1 MATHRERVLQV
12 QETLLKQDLD
22 YMFLTISPGLFYLT
36 GHSSLVSE
44 RLYLLVI
51 PSEGRPIIIFPDYEK
66 TAVDYLADWIEIV
79 GWLETDDPIS
89 FVCNALDPNGRDA
102 PIRIAI
108 SDCTRAIF
116 LLRMQEA
123 LPKAHFIPASE
134 ILAPMRRV
142 KDKEEL
148 RILKEAQDM
157 AVESLKRLFELP
169 FAGRTEKQI
178 AADLH
183 RICHSIGLKLEYL
196 QVGSGPNSARFDP
209 NPTSRVI
216 QRGEPV
222 LIDFGGIHNGYYSDC
237 TRTVYV
243 GPPSDEFKKIFDIV
257 REANH
262 AALAAIR
269 PNVGCESIDRAARQV
284 IAAAGYGEYFLHR
297 LGHGIGIEIHEEPW
311 IVEGN
316 KLLLE
321 PGMTF
326 TDEPGI
332 YLPDKFGCRL
342 EDVIAVTESGGL
354 PLTNYS
360 HDIIV
365 VE

>member
-1 MATHRERVLQV
+1 VATHRERVLQV
-12 QETLLKQDLD
+12 QKALLKQDLD

-36 GHSSLVSE
+36 GYSSLISE

-51 PSEGRPIIIFPDYEK
+51 PSEGRPTMIFPDYEK

-79 GWLETDDPIS
+79 GWLETEDPIS
-89 FVCNALDPNGRDA
+89 FVRNALA
-102 PIRIAI
+102 PKDRNARIHIAI
-108 SDCTRAIF
+108 SDHTHAIF

-123 LPKAHFIPASE
+123 LPKARFILASE
-134 ILAPMRRV
+134 ILSPMRRV
-142 KDKEEL
+142 KDREEL

-157 AVESLKRLFELP
+157 AVESLKQLFELP

-183 RICHSIGLKLEYL
+183 RICESAGLKPEYM
-196 QVGSGPNSARFDP
+196 QVGSGPNSAQFDP
-209 NPTSRVI
+209 NPTGRVI

-222 LIDFGGIHNGYYSDC
+222 VIDFGGIHNGYYSDC
-237 TRTVYV
+237 TRTVHV
-243 GPPSDEFKKIFDIV
+243 GPPSDEFKKIFSIV

-262 AALAAIR
+262 AAFAAIR
-269 PNVGCESIDRAARQV
+269 PNVSCESIDRTARQV

-311 IVEGN
+311 MVEGN

-321 PGMTF
+321 SGMTF

-332 YLPDKFGCRL
+332 YLPGKFGCRL

-354 PLTNYS
+354 SLTDYS